1 MDIREI
7 MGRQREAVVD
17 ALNRLVVAQKA
28 LRIQP
33 GVGIRLTRTASG
45 VSINARQMMQGF
57 IGAWNVTL
65 NGGFAS
71 VGLGYVDGIE
81 PYLEGKPLSGE
92 EKGGTIKP
100 PQLSLAEDR
109 FEEGRSY
116 IALRAECDAQTG
128 KILEPKGAA
137 PGLTIV
143 QVTSLVSEDDTVA
156 LHAIAMLRRPPKEK
170 KSFGNVR
177 QIAFFDYQHRVAR
190 QNGRLR
196 HFFDPA

>member
-7 MGRQREAVVD
+7 IGRQREAVVD
-17 ALNRLVVAQKA
+17 ALNRLIVAQKA

-45 VSINARQMMQGF
+45 VSINASAMLQGF

-65 NGGFAS
+65 SGGFAS

-81 PYLEGKPLSGE
+81 PYLDGKPLSGE
-92 EKGGTIKP
+92 GKDGNIESP
-100 PQLSLAEDR
+100 RLSLDKNR
-109 FEEGRSY
+109 FEDGRSY
-116 IALRAECDAQTG
+116 IALRVECDAQTG
-128 KILEPKGAA
+128 KILEPKDAA
-137 PGLTIV
+137 PGITIV
-143 QVTSLVSEDDTVA
+143 QVASLVSEDDTIA
-156 LHAIAMLRRPPKEK
+156 FHAIAMLRRPLKDKEG
-170 KSFGNVR
+170 FGRVR